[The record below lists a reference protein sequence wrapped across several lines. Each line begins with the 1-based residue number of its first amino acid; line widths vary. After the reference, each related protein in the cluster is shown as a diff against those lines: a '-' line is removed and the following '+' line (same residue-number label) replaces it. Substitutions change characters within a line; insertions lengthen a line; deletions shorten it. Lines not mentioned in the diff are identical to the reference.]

1 MSVKIC
7 FALQFGADILERLA
21 ETPEGIMR
29 VETRGNF
36 EWLMTLDDFKHR
48 VELPMDGFA
57 AAIKAAGRVQM
68 LCLHGL
74 QDVTIPWQ
82 ESQRCAELSGSEL
95 VLIDG
100 DHNFT
105 KAQDAREMIAQVLA
119 FLEK

>member
-1 MSVKIC
+1 
-7 FALQFGADILERLA
+7 
-21 ETPEGIMR
+21 MR
-29 VETRGNF
+29 VEGRGNF
-36 EWLMTLDDFKHR
+36 EWLMTLEDFKNR
-48 VELPMDGFA
+48 AELPMEGFA
-57 AAIKAAGRVQM
+57 EAIKAAGRVHM

-82 ESQRCAELSGSEL
+82 ESQLCAELSGSEL

-105 KAQDAREMIAQVLA
+105 ASQDAEQMIAQVLA